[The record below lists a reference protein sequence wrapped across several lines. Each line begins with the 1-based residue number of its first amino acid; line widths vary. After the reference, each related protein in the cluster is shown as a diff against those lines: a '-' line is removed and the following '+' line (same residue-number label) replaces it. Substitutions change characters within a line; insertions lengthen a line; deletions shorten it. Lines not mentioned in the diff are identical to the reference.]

1 MFNRQKITRLVYLV
15 LVGLLISI
23 DMACSYPPQ
32 EISPFR
38 IKDIQSS
45 VVTIRLF
52 DKASTQIHEASGIII
67 NEARDVLS
75 ASCAFLHTTTRAE
88 IVTSQGGIYPVK
100 DIVEPNNPTW
110 DPLLWPFS

>member
-1 MFNRQKITRLVYLV
+1 MFNRQKITKIAYLL

-23 DMACSYPPQ
+23 KLACSFPPQ
-32 EISPFR
+32 EVSPSR
-38 IKDIQSS
+38 IKEIQSS

-52 DKASTQIHEASGIII
+52 DKGGNQIREPSGFFI
-67 NEARDVLS
+67 NEARNVLS